1 MTTRPF
7 ILFCTA
13 ILLASLSLL
22 PAPNVKSA
30 QDNAAPAKAEWTLL
44 MYTDADNDL
53 ELDQMEDVKEMLA
66 AGSTK
71 EVNIVMLADRHPN
84 GDGRKYTNDPIANLK
99 NWTTA
104 KLLYVDHNQLEE
116 LDDWGEA
123 NMGDPATL
131 KRFLQTAV
139 KSYPAQHYGIV
150 FEDHGTG
157 WPGACSDESNDD
169 DMLTADEIAASLK
182 QITATTGK
190 FELIGFDTCLMGN
203 FEVAK
208 ALAPYGQV
216 MVASEELEPGEGWDY
231 TPMLQ
236 ALHKSPKMNGLELGH
251 VIVDTYQ
258 KSFQSPDLED
268 EGRAITLGVI
278 ALDQIGSLEKAV
290 NDFARADQ
298 AALAKEDRESWL
310 KIADARSHSEDYG
323 KTPENEGT
331 SHYDLLH
338 LAQNLKQAPPNPD
351 AAQSANAVIQ
361 AMKNVVVYRIHG
373 SARPHAN
380 GLSIFFPSE
389 KEELTDLQGKADY
402 LRTAFSLS
410 GKWLPFLN
418 AYTGV
423 EADDTEVPAVG
434 DVSVS
439 DGDMQSGDVTTV
451 SAQTKAD
458 DIDEVTFVLASR
470 QNNTELILGAVP
482 AETDEKGQL
491 KESWD
496 GEWFTVGDE
505 QTELICPIT
514 DFEELNDKEDT
525 YLAEVPAQ
533 VRFKGTNQW
542 FEVTLYFSLDFNDE
556 EVAGEFIYAFENT
569 KFGPREIE
577 LGAGDDV
584 RPVYLSID
592 AKGNEHLIASDAKD
606 QILHLRSDQDLKVGR
621 RRVPKGTYEIGF
633 VVTDFAGNTTEKF
646 TTVKM
651 E

>member
-13 ILLASLSLL
+13 ILLALLSLL
-22 PAPNVKSA
+22 PAPNVRSA
-30 QDNAAPAKAEWTLL
+30 QDNAAPVKAEWTLL

-53 ELDQMEDVKEMLA
+53 ELDQMGDVKEMLA

-71 EVNIVMLADRHPN
+71 EINIVILADRHPN

-104 KLLYVDHNQLEE
+104 KLLYVEHNQLEE

-131 KRFLQTAV
+131 KRFLQTGI
-139 KSYPAQHYGIV
+139 KSYPANHYGII

-182 QITATTGK
+182 QVTATTGK

-208 ALAPYGQV
+208 AVAPYGQV

-236 ALHKSPKMNGLELGH
+236 ALSKSPKMNGLELGH
-251 VIVDTYQ
+251 VIVDTYR
-258 KSFQSPDLED
+258 KSFQTPDLEG

-278 ALDQIGSLEKAV
+278 ALDQIGALEKAV
-290 NDFARADQ
+290 NDFALADQ
-298 AALAKEDRESWL
+298 AALAKQEREPWR
-310 KIADARSHSEDYG
+310 KIADARSQSEDYG
-323 KTPENEGT
+323 KTAENDGT
-331 SHYDLLH
+331 SHYDLVH
-338 LAQNLKQAPPNPD
+338 LAQNVKQDPPNAQ
-351 AAQSANAVIQ
+351 AAGAANSVIQ
-361 AMKNVVVYRIHG
+361 AMKSVVVYSTHG
-373 SARPHAN
+373 GARPHAN
-380 GLSIFFPSE
+380 GLSIFFPAE
-389 KEELTDLQGKADY
+389 KEELTSTQGKADY
-402 LRTAFSLS
+402 LKTAFSLS

-418 AYTGV
+418 EYTEV
-423 EADDTEVPAVG
+423 EANDTEAPGVG
-434 DVSVS
+434 GVTSS
-439 DGDMQSGDVTTV
+439 DGDLQGDDTATVT
-451 SAQTKAD
+451 AQVKGD
-458 DIDEVTFVLASR
+458 DIDEVTFVLASK
-470 QNNTELILGAVP
+470 QNNSELILGSVP

-496 GEWFTVGDE
+496 GEWFTVGDG
-505 QTELICPIT
+505 QTELVCPIT
-514 DFEELNDKEDT
+514 DFEELNDQEDT

-542 FEVTLYFSLDFNDE
+542 FEVSLYFYLDFNE
-556 EVAGEFIYAFENT
+556 EKVAGEFIYAFENT

-577 LGAGDDV
+577 LGAGDDL

-592 AKGNEHLIASDAKD
+592 AKGKEHLVASDTRD
-606 QILHLRSDQDLKVGR
+606 QILHLRSDEDLKVGR
-621 RRVPKGTYEIGF
+621 RRVAKGTYEVGF

-646 TTVKM
+646 TTVKID
-651 E
+651 